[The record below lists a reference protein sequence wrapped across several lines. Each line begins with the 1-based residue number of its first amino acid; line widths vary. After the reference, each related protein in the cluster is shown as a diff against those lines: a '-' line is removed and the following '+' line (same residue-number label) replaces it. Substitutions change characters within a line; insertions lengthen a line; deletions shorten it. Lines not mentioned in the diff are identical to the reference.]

1 MKKIFYVYL
10 ATFHAKLSVV
20 EVTSM
25 SLKFQ
30 RDDSLDKKFEEFAF
44 FPDEKK
50 EEKPDIERFLNPTPK
65 KKESDKED
73 K

>member
-1 MKKIFYVYL
+1 
-10 ATFHAKLSVV
+10 
-20 EVTSM
+20 M

>member
-1 MKKIFYVYL
+1 
-10 ATFHAKLSVV
+10 
-20 EVTSM
+20 M

-50 EEKPDIERFLNPTPK
+50 EEKKPDIERFLNPTPK
-65 KKESDKED
+65 KKETDKKD